1 MRTYKL
7 TIPLFCLAL
16 LAGCA
21 NLAPDYAR
29 PELPVPARLDGSAA
43 VGTAAAAPL
52 NWQQVV
58 TDTRLKQAIDQ
69 ALANNRDL
77 RVAVL
82 NIEKARAQY
91 RIDNAA
97 LIPAVSLDL
106 VRYLLREMAQ
116 VDLGE
121 N

>member
-29 PELPVPARLDGSAA
+29 PELPVPASLDGSAA

-58 TDTRLKQAIDQ
+58 TDA
-69 ALANNRDL
+69 
-77 RVAVL
+77 
-82 NIEKARAQY
+82 
-91 RIDNAA
+91 
-97 LIPAVSLDL
+97 LDL
-106 VRYLLREMAQ
+106 PSDLATQLQEAWEHAVTDDVAAGRTPNVLAFTYAM
-116 VDLGE
+116 VDASFPQE
-121 N
+121 D